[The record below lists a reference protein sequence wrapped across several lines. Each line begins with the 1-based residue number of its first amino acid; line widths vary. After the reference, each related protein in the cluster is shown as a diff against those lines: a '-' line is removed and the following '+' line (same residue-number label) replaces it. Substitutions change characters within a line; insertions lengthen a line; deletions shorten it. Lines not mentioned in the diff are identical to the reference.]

1 MRYQGKITNW
11 KDDQGFGFI
20 TPNGGGKQVFVHI
33 KAFASRQRRPVG
45 SKIVTYQLKT
55 DARGRAQAEN
65 VAFVGERVQSST
77 TSGRSNIRLIF
88 AAAFIVFVAAL
99 AFAGKLP
106 FAVFGLYVVISIV
119 VFIVYALDKSAARK
133 NRRRIPENTLHLLAL
148 IGGWP
153 GALVAQK
160 LLHHKSSKQS
170 FQAVFWVTVV
180 LNYGILGWLFFS
192 ASGADALRA
201 ILHAV

>member
-33 KAFASRQRRPVG
+33 KAFANRQRRPVG
-45 SKIVTYQLKT
+45 SEIVTYQLKT

-133 NRRRIPENTLHLLAL
+133 NQWRTPENTLHLLAL

-180 LNYGILGWLFFS
+180 LNCGILGWLFFS

>member
-33 KAFASRQRRPVG
+33 KAFANRQRRPVG
-45 SKIVTYQLKT
+45 SEIVTYQLKT

-88 AAAFIVFVAAL
+88 AAAFVVFVAVL

-133 NRRRIPENTLHLLAL
+133 NQWRTPENTLHLLAL

-153 GALVAQK
+153 GALAAQK

-180 LNYGILGWLFFS
+180 LNCGILGWLFFS

>member
-1 MRYQGKITNW
+1 MRHQGKITSW

-33 KAFASRQRRPVG
+33 KAFANRQRRPVG
-45 SKIVTYQLKT
+45 SEIVTYQLKT

-88 AAAFIVFVAAL
+88 AAAFVVFVAVL

-160 LLHHKSSKQS
+160 LLHHKSSKQNNYNYS
-170 FQAVFWVTVV
+170 LALIPTHSVFDTQRKARSVAM
-180 LNYGILGWLFFS
+180 LYIG
-192 ASGADALRA
+192 LR
-201 ILHAV
+201 HMPV

>member
-1 MRYQGKITNW
+1 MRHQGKITSW

-20 TPNGGGKQVFVHI
+20 TPSGGGKQVFVHI
-33 KAFASRQRRPVG
+33 KAFANRQRRPVG
-45 SKIVTYQLKT
+45 SEIVTYQLKT

-133 NRRRIPENTLHLLAL
+133 NQWRTPENTLHLLAL

-180 LNYGILGWLFFS
+180 LNCGILGWLFFS
-192 ASGADALRA
+192 ASGANALRS

>member
-1 MRYQGKITNW
+1 
-11 KDDQGFGFI
+11 
-20 TPNGGGKQVFVHI
+20 
-33 KAFASRQRRPVG
+33 
-45 SKIVTYQLKT
+45 
-55 DARGRAQAEN
+55 
-65 VAFVGERVQSST
+65 

-180 LNYGILGWLFFS
+180 LNCGILGWLFFS